1 MHAHVDA
8 VGVAMRFI
16 EERAAFARRQ
26 ERGVRVR
33 VGTGG
38 FAVASFVHR
47 TSREGDPQ
55 IHSHCLIPNVVRRD
69 DGAYVAFD
77 ASPLH
82 EWAKAAGTI
91 YQAELQRVLTA
102 RLGVAWEPERNGT
115 REMVGFSPAQLR
127 AFSKRSVAI
136 EAELAKAGA
145 TWESPAA
152 RMAADERA
160 ALKTR
165 PAKDRS
171 LTPAVLA
178 ERWAGEAADVGITAG
193 AAERL
198 ACGGGGPP
206 PPLQWDQVV
215 AALIDPDSGLCA
227 HAPRFTEPDVVAR
240 VAGISAGRW
249 TTIEI
254 EQITTRFLGSE
265 HAVRLA
271 PDDAGV
277 FRRLPEWSTPA
288 QLRMERCVLD
298 RLAALAH
305 APDRGVEAANVERV
319 LAGLPGLGADQADA
333 VRALCA
339 AGGSLRSIAAPA
351 GFGKTA
357 CLQAG
362 VRAADA
368 SGRPV
373 VAVAA
378 TAKATGELTDA
389 GVPAVTIA
397 RLRLELVERPL
408 APGTVVIVDEVSQ
421 VGTRDAAMLTA
432 EVLACRGVLW
442 CVGDARQGRSVPPG
456 GLAEE
461 LDALAAAGEIAAA
474 GLEVN
479 RRQRDPADQ
488 EALALLRAGRP
499 AESQAAR
506 AEHGWEHEE
515 AAPEATRAAL
525 AERVVADIAAHGAHR
540 VVALAVSHADCEDL
554 ADRIRAV
561 LREAGA
567 IGGAGVWGP
576 GWTGPRCYQT
586 GDRILLHA
594 RAALGPTRVANGTT
608 AMVLDTSPHG
618 LEVITDRGEQI
629 VLPTRFVAGARPD
642 GSPNVSH
649 AWACTIDGAQGGTWE
664 KVHVLGSTALD
675 LTHGYVAQSRSREP
689 AETWN
694 TRPVI
699 DDDHGG
705 VLADRR
711 TASEVV
717 LGALRREQ
725 PVGFAVHDDPAAFE
739 RSLAAERAE
748 HLAVLAEAP
757 PNPAPRLAT
766 AEERLTRAVAE
777 RKRGGRGPRLR
788 ERTPRQ
794 TRPANSAHPVGTS
807 RAARGRRR
815 HRAGRRAARR
825 SRRRRCRCAVGTA

>member
-1 MHAHVDA
+1 M
-8 VGVAMRFI
+8 
-16 EERAAFARRQ
+16 
-26 ERGVRVR
+26 
-33 VGTGG
+33 
-38 FAVASFVHR
+38 
-47 TSREGDPQ
+47 
-55 IHSHCLIPNVVRRD
+55 
-69 DGAYVAFD
+69 
-77 ASPLH
+77 
-82 EWAKAAGTI
+82 
-91 YQAELQRVLTA
+91 
-102 RLGVAWEPERNGT
+102 
-115 REMVGFSPAQLR
+115 
-127 AFSKRSVAI
+127 
-136 EAELAKAGA
+136 
-145 TWESPAA
+145 
-152 RMAADERA
+152 
-160 ALKTR
+160 
-165 PAKDRS
+165 
-171 LTPAVLA
+171 
-178 ERWAGEAADVGITAG
+178 
-193 AAERL
+193 
-198 ACGGGGPP
+198 
-206 PPLQWDQVV
+206 
-215 AALIDPDSGLCA
+215 
-227 HAPRFTEPDVVAR
+227 
-240 VAGISAGRW
+240 SAGRW
-249 TTIEI
+249 TTREI
-254 EQITTRFLGSE
+254 EQITARFLRCE

-288 QLRMERCVLD
+288 ELRMEQTVLD

-305 APDRGVEAANVERV
+305 VPDAGVEAAVVDRV

-333 VRALCA
+333 VRVLCA
-339 AGGSLRSIAAPA
+339 TGGSLRSVAAPA

-357 CLQAG
+357 CLQAA

-373 VAVAA
+373 AAVAA
-378 TAKATGELTDA
+378 TAKATGELIDA

-397 RLRLELVERPL
+397 RLRLELAERPL
-408 APGTVVIVDEVSQ
+408 AAGTVVIVDEVSQ

-432 EVLACRGVLW
+432 AVLACRGMLW
-442 CVGDARQGRSVPPG
+442 CVGDARQGRSVPPD
-456 GLAEE
+456 GLAAE

-474 GLEVN
+474 GLVVN

-499 AESQAAR
+499 AESQAMR
-506 AEHGWEHEE
+506 AEQGWEHEE
-515 AAPEATRAAL
+515 PTPEATRTAL

-554 ADRIRAV
+554 ADRIRAL

-576 GWTGPRCYQT
+576 GSTGPRCYQT

-594 RAALGPTRVANGTT
+594 RFALGPTRLANGTT

-649 AWACTIDGAQGGTWE
+649 AWARTIDGAQGGTWE
-664 KVHVLGSTALD
+664 KAHVLGSTALD

-748 HLAVLAEAP
+748 HLAVLAGAP
-757 PNPAPRLAT
+757 PNPARRLAT
-766 AEERLTRAVAE
+766 AQGHLTRAAAE
-777 RKRGGRGPRLR
+777 RKRAVESLAYATGLRDSLGLRTALTPSGRAERRGADADVERATARLAEADAALAAARSALRDAEAARDGFETFAADAGVAARSGRRDRPADRAPLGRRRAHRCPPARPVRLR
-788 ERTPRQ
+788 R
-794 TRPANSAHPVGTS
+794 RPAARRGRLLQC
-807 RAARGRRR
+807 RAQPARGGPASGPQRRRRLRTARPRGRR
-815 HRAGRRAARR
+815 GPPP
-825 SRRRRCRCAVGTA
+825 